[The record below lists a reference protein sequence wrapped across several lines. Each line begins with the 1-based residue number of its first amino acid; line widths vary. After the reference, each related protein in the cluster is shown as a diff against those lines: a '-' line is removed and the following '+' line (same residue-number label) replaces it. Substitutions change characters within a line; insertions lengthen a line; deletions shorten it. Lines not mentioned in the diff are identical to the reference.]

1 MADKAT
7 TSAAGAPTADSPA
20 AIRNV
25 VLVGPSGGGKTTLV
39 EALLVAAGVLNRP
52 GSVVD
57 GTTVCD
63 CDEAEV
69 AQQRSVG
76 LALASLQHEGVKVNL
91 IDTPG
96 YADFVGELR
105 AGLRAADCALFVIA
119 ANEEIDQPTKSL
131 WLECSQVGMPR
142 AVLVTKLDHARANY
156 DNALTAAQQAFGD
169 KVLPL
174 YLPAGS
180 GSIAGTAGSGSIA
193 GTAGSGS
200 IAGTA
205 GGPCTGL
212 IGLLSQTH
220 FEYANGKRTASHEP
234 DDASYGEAIELMRGS
249 LIEGIIEES
258 EDETLMERYL
268 GGEEID
274 QSVLID
280 DLEKAV
286 ARGSFFPVIPVC
298 STTGVGTIELLEII
312 TAGFPSPPEHQLP
325 EVFTHQGKSRNS
337 LPCDP
342 SGPLLAEVVK
352 TTSDPYVGRVSL
364 VRVFSGTIS
373 PDATVHVSGHFSS
386 FFGSPGSNG
395 SAGHADSGS
404 MASHAD
410 SGWMAGH
417 ADHDEDERIGTLSFP
432 LGKQQRPAPSVVAG
446 DICAIGRLSRA
457 ETGDTLSAKSDPLVL
472 KPWTMPEPLLPMAV
486 QPHAKTDED
495 KLAVGLQRLAA
506 EDPTLRIEQNP
517 ETHQIVLWTM
527 GEAHAGVV
535 LDALSR
541 RYGVAVDPVE
551 LRVPLRETFD
561 GKAKGHGRHVKQ
573 SGGHGQFAVCDIE
586 VEPLPEGSGFE
597 FVDKVVGGAVPR
609 NFIPSVEKGV
619 RAQMEKGVGAGYPVV
634 DIRVTLFDGKAHSV
648 DSSDFAF
655 QMAGGL
661 ALREAASA
669 TKVNLLE
676 PVDEV
681 SVVVPDDFVGAV
693 MSDLAGRRGR
703 VVGSDRVGDD
713 RTVVKA
719 EIPEVE
725 LTRYAIDLRSLAH
738 GAGSFTRHFARY
750 EPMPEQAA
758 AKVRA
763 SAH

>member
-1 MADKAT
+1 MADKT
-7 TSAAGAPTADSPA
+7 THSQGAGAAPTADSPA

-25 VLVGPSGGGKTTLV
+25 VLVGPSGGGKTTLI
-39 EALLVAAGVLNRP
+39 EALLLASGVLARP
-52 GSVVD
+52 GSVQD

-63 CDEAEV
+63 SDEAEIS
-69 AQQRSVG
+69 QQRSVG
-76 LALASLQHEGVKVNL
+76 LALASLLHDGVKVNL

-119 ANEEIDQPTKSL
+119 ANEGIDEPTKSL
-131 WLECSQVGMPR
+131 WSECSQVGMPR
-142 AVLVTKLDHARANY
+142 AVVITKLDHARANY
-156 DNALTAAQQAFGD
+156 DNALAAAQQAFGD

-174 YLPAGS
+174 YLPAGRTKPGRES
-180 GSIAGTAGSGSIA
+180 DS
-193 GTAGSGS
+193 
-200 IAGTA
+200 
-205 GGPCTGL
+205 PCTGL

-220 FEYANGKRTASHEP
+220 YEYADGKRTGTHEP
-234 DDASYGEAIELMRGS
+234 DDAYADTMSEHRAT

-268 GGEEID
+268 GGEQID
-274 QSVLID
+274 QSALID

-298 STTGVGTIELLEII
+298 SGTGVGTLELLEII
-312 TAGFPSPPEHQLP
+312 TAGFPSPPEHRLP
-325 EVFTHQGKSRNS
+325 EVFTPQGRPRAEI
-337 LPCDP
+337 PCDP
-342 SGPLLAEVVK
+342 AGPLLAEVVK
-352 TTSDPYVGRVSL
+352 TTSDPYLGRVSL
-364 VRVFSGTIS
+364 VRVFSGTIT

-386 FFGSPGSNG
+386 FFGGNG
-395 SAGHADSGS
+395 SLTGSLGGHE
-404 MASHAD
+404 
-410 SGWMAGH
+410 
-417 ADHDEDERIGTLSFP
+417 DHDEDERIGTLSFP
-432 LGKQQRPAPSVVAG
+432 LGKQQRPAPSVIAG

-457 ETGDTLSAKSDPLVL
+457 ETGDTLSDKSDPLVL
-472 KPWTMPEPLLPMAV
+472 RPWGMPEPLLPIAV
-486 QPHAKTDED
+486 QPRAKTDED
-495 KLAVGLQRLAA
+495 KLSVGLQRLAA

-535 LDALSR
+535 LDSLSR
-541 RYGVAVDPVE
+541 RYGVAVDTVE
-551 LRVPLRETFD
+551 LRVPLRETFG

-573 SGGHGQFAVCDIE
+573 SGGHGQYAVCDIE

-609 NFIPSVEKGV
+609 QFIPSVEKGV
-619 RAQMEKGVGAGYPVV
+619 RAQMEKGVGPGYPVV

-661 ALREAASA
+661 ALREAAAA

-681 SVVVPDDFVGAV
+681 SILIPDDFVGAI
-693 MSDLAGRRGR
+693 MGDLAGRRGR
-703 VVGSDRVGDD
+703 VLGTDKVGED
-713 RTVVKA
+713 RTLVKA

-738 GAGSFTRHFARY
+738 GAGTFTRCFARY
-750 EPMPEQAA
+750 EPMPDHAA
-758 AKVRA
+758 AKVTA
-763 SAH
+763 

>member
-1 MADKAT
+1 MADKT
-7 TSAAGAPTADSPA
+7 HSAGNGTVPTADSPTG
-20 AIRNV
+20 IRNV
-25 VLVGPSGGGKTTLV
+25 ALVGPSGAGKTTLV
-39 EALLVAAGVLNRP
+39 EALLVAAGVLTRA

-57 GTTVCD
+57 GSTVCD
-63 CDEAEV
+63 FDDAEIG
-69 AQQRSVG
+69 QQRSVG
-76 LALASLQHEGVKVNL
+76 LALAPLQHNGIKVNL

-119 ANEEIDQPTKSL
+119 ANENIDEPTKSL
-131 WLECSQVGMPR
+131 WQECAAVGMPR
-142 AVLVTKLDHARANY
+142 AVVITKLDHARANY
-156 DNALTAAQQAFGD
+156 ANALAGAQLAFGD
-169 KVLPL
+169 KVAPL
-174 YLPAGS
+174 YFPAGE
-180 GSIAGTAGSGSIA
+180 GV
-193 GTAGSGS
+193 
-200 IAGTA
+200 
-205 GGPCTGL
+205 
-212 IGLLSQTH
+212 IGLLTRTYYC
-220 FEYANGKRTASHEP
+220 YADGTRTTRPP
-234 DDASYGEAIELMRGS
+234 DGAYDDQIAELRGS

-274 QSVLID
+274 ESVLIA

-298 STTGVGTIELLEII
+298 SGSGVGTLELLEIA
-312 TAGFPSPPEHQLP
+312 TRGFPSPPEHRLP
-325 EVFTHQGKSRNS
+325 EVFAATGAARK
-337 LPCDP
+337 PMACDP

-364 VRVFSGTIS
+364 VRVFSGTIR
-373 PDATVHVSGHFSS
+373 PDATVHVSGHFSAFDDS
-386 FFGSPGSNG
+386 VAAEGS
-395 SAGHADSGS
+395 H
-404 MASHAD
+404 
-410 SGWMAGH
+410 GH

-457 ETGDTLSAKSDPLVL
+457 ETGDTLSDKADPLVL
-472 KPWTMPEPLLPMAV
+472 RPWTMPDPLLPIAV
-486 QPHAKTDED
+486 QPRAKTDED
-495 KLAVGLQRLAA
+495 KLSVGLQRLAA

-517 ETHQIVLWTM
+517 ETHQIVLWCM

-541 RYGVAVDPVE
+541 RYGVSVDTVE
-551 LRVPLRETFD
+551 LRVPLRETLG

-573 SGGHGQFAVCDIE
+573 SGGHGQYAVCDIE

-609 NFIPSVEKGV
+609 QFIPSVEKGV
-619 RAQMEKGVGAGYPVV
+619 RAQMEKGMGSDHGDGGYPVV
-634 DIRVTLFDGKAHSV
+634 DIRVTLVDGKAHSV

-661 ALREAASA
+661 ALREAAA
-669 TKVNLLE
+669 AAGVNLLE
-676 PVDEV
+676 PIDDVTV
-681 SVVVPDDFVGAV
+681 TVPDDLVGAV

-703 VVGSDRVGDD
+703 VLGTDKADDD
-713 RTVVKA
+713 RTLVKA

-725 LTRYAIDLRSLAH
+725 LTRYAIDLRSLSH
-738 GAGSFTRHFARY
+738 GAGAFTRAFARY
-750 EPMPEQAA
+750 EPMPDAA
-758 AKVRA
+758 AARVRKA
-763 SAH
+763 V

>member
-7 TSAAGAPTADSPA
+7 TSQGAGAAPTADSPA

-39 EALLVAAGVLNRP
+39 EALLVASGVLTRQ
-52 GSVVD
+52 GSVTD

-63 CDEAEV
+63 SDEAEI

-76 LALASLQHEGVKVNL
+76 LALASLEHDGIKVNL

-119 ANEEIDQPTKSL
+119 ANEGVDGPTKSL
-131 WLECSQVGMPR
+131 WLECAQVGMPR
-142 AVLVTKLDHARANY
+142 AVVITKLDHARASY
-156 DNALTAAQQAFGD
+156 ETALAEAQEAFGD

-174 YLPAGS
+174 YLA
-180 GSIAGTAGSGSIA
+180 ADT
-193 GTAGSGS
+193 
-200 IAGTA
+200 
-205 GGPCTGL
+205 PCTGL

-220 FEYANGKRTASHEP
+220 YEYSGGKRTATHAP
-234 DDASYGEAIELMRGS
+234 DASYSDAIGEMRGT

-286 ARGSFFPVIPVC
+286 ARASFFPVMPAC
-298 STTGVGTIELLEII
+298 SATGVGTLELLEII
-312 TAGFPSPPEHQLP
+312 TSGFPSPPEHKLP
-325 EVFTHQGKSRNS
+325 EVFTPQGKTRDG
-337 LPCDP
+337 LACDP
-342 SGPLLAEVVK
+342 NGPLLAEVVK

-364 VRVFSGTIS
+364 VRVFSGTIR

-386 FFGSPGSNG
+386 FFGSDGFLS
-395 SAGHADSGS
+395 SAATHADSGS
-404 MASHAD
+404 MA
-410 SGWMAGH
+410 GH
-417 ADHDEDERIGTLSFP
+417 LDHDEDERIGTLSFP
-432 LGKQQRPAPSVVAG
+432 LGKQQRPAPVVVAG
-446 DICAIGRLSRA
+446 DICAIGKLSKA
-457 ETGDTLSAKSDPLVL
+457 ETGDTLSDKSEPLVL
-472 KPWTMPEPLLPMAV
+472 KPWTMPEPLLPVAV
-486 QPHAKTDED
+486 QPRAKTDED
-495 KLAVGLQRLAA
+495 KLSVGLQRLAA

-527 GEAHAGVV
+527 GEAHSGVV

-541 RYGVAVDPVE
+541 RYGVAVDTVE
-551 LRVPLRETFD
+551 LRVPLRETF
-561 GKAKGHGRHVKQ
+561 GGNAKGHGRHVKQ
-573 SGGHGQFAVCDIE
+573 SGGHGQYAVCDIT

-609 NFIPSVEKGV
+609 NFIPSVEKGI

-661 ALREAASA
+661 ALREAAAA
-669 TKVNLLE
+669 TRVNLLE

-681 SVVVPDDFVGAV
+681 SVLVPDEMVGSV
-693 MSDLAGRRGR
+693 MGDLASRRGR
-703 VVGSDRVGDD
+703 VLGTENVGED
-713 RTVVKA
+713 RTLVKA

-725 LTRYAIDLRSLAH
+725 LTRYAIDLRSLSH
-738 GAGSFTRHFARY
+738 GAGSFTRSFARY
-750 EPMPEQAA
+750 EPMPESAA
-758 AKVRA
+758 AKVKA
-763 SAH
+763 SA

>member
-1 MADKAT
+1 
-7 TSAAGAPTADSPA
+7 
-20 AIRNV
+20 
-25 VLVGPSGGGKTTLV
+25 
-39 EALLVAAGVLNRP
+39 
-52 GSVVD
+52 
-57 GTTVCD
+57 
-63 CDEAEV
+63 
-69 AQQRSVG
+69 
-76 LALASLQHEGVKVNL
+76 
-91 IDTPG
+91 
-96 YADFVGELR
+96 
-105 AGLRAADCALFVIA
+105 
-119 ANEEIDQPTKSL
+119 
-131 WLECSQVGMPR
+131 
-142 AVLVTKLDHARANY
+142 
-156 DNALTAAQQAFGD
+156 
-169 KVLPL
+169 
-174 YLPAGS
+174 
-180 GSIAGTAGSGSIA
+180 
-193 GTAGSGS
+193 
-200 IAGTA
+200 
-205 GGPCTGL
+205 
-212 IGLLSQTH
+212 
-220 FEYANGKRTASHEP
+220 
-234 DDASYGEAIELMRGS
+234 MRGT

-268 GGEEID
+268 GGEDID
-274 QSVLID
+274 QAVLID

-286 ARGSFFPVIPVC
+286 ARASFFPVIPAC
-298 STTGVGTIELLEII
+298 SSTGVGTLELLEII
-312 TAGFPSPPEHQLP
+312 DQRVPLAPRASAARGVHPRGQVAQQPGVRPDGSAARGGRQDDVGPVRRAGQPGPGVLRHHLA
-325 EVFTHQGKSRNS
+325 R
-337 LPCDP
+337 CDRARV
-342 SGPLLAEVVK
+342 GPF
-352 TTSDPYVGRVSL
+352 L
-364 VRVFSGTIS
+364 VAFSVH
-373 PDATVHVSGHFSS
+373 PDSTV
-386 FFGSPGSNG
+386 P
-395 SAGHADSGS
+395 SAGHE
-404 MASHAD
+404 
-410 SGWMAGH
+410 
-417 ADHDEDERIGTLSFP
+417 DHDEDERIGTLSFP

-457 ETGDTLSAKSDPLVL
+457 ETGDTLSDKADPLVL

-495 KLAVGLQRLAA
+495 KLAVGLQRLSA

-527 GEAHAGVV
+527 GEAHSGVV

-541 RYGVAVDPVE
+541 RYGVAVDAVE
-551 LRVPLRETFD
+551 LRVPLRETFG

-661 ALREAASA
+661 ALREAAAA

-681 SVVVPDDFVGAV
+681 SVLVPDDFVGAV
-693 MSDLAGRRGR
+693 MGDLSSRRGR
-703 VVGSDRVGDD
+703 VLGTDKVGED

-738 GAGSFTRHFARY
+738 GAGSFTRSFARY
-750 EPMPEQAA
+750 EPMPEHAA
-758 AKVRA
+758 AKVK
-763 SAH
+763 SSV

>member
-1 MADKAT
+1 MADKTT
-7 TSAAGAPTADSPA
+7 TSQGAGAAPTADSPA

-39 EALLVAAGVLNRP
+39 EALLVASGVLTRQ

-63 CDEAEV
+63 SDEAEI

-76 LALASLQHEGVKVNL
+76 LALASLEHDGIKVNL

-119 ANEEIDQPTKSL
+119 ANEGVDEPTKSL
-131 WLECSQVGMPR
+131 WLECAQVGMPR
-142 AVLVTKLDHARANY
+142 AVVITKLDHARANY
-156 DNALTAAQQAFGD
+156 ESALAAAQQAFGD

-174 YLPAGS
+174 YLA
-180 GSIAGTAGSGSIA
+180 ADT
-193 GTAGSGS
+193 
-200 IAGTA
+200 
-205 GGPCTGL
+205 PCTGL

-220 FEYANGKRTASHEP
+220 YEYAGGKRTGTHAP
-234 DDASYGEAIELMRGS
+234 DASYSEAIEEMRGT

-274 QSVLID
+274 QAVLID

-286 ARGSFFPVIPVC
+286 ARASFFPAIPAC
-298 STTGVGTIELLEII
+298 AGTGVGTLELLEII
-312 TAGFPSPPEHQLP
+312 TSGFPSPPEHRLP
-325 EVFTHQGKSRNS
+325 DVYTPQGKARNGLS
-337 LPCDP
+337 CDA

-364 VRVFSGTIS
+364 VRVFSGTIR
-373 PDATVHVSGHFSS
+373 PDATVHVSGHLSQFTD
-386 FFGSPGSNG
+386 N
-395 SAGHADSGS
+395 GHADDGS
-404 MASHAD
+404 MA
-410 SGWMAGH
+410 GH
-417 ADHDEDERIGTLSFP
+417 PDHDEDERIGTLSFP
-432 LGKQQRPAPSVVAG
+432 LGKQQRPAPAVVAG
-446 DICAIGRLSRA
+446 DICAIGKLSRA
-457 ETGDTLSAKSDPLVL
+457 ETGDTLSDKTDPLVL
-472 KPWTMPEPLLPMAV
+472 KPWTMPEPLLPIAV
-486 QPHAKTDED
+486 QPRAKTDED
-495 KLAVGLQRLAA
+495 KLSVGLQRLAA
-506 EDPTLRIEQNP
+506 EDPTLRVEQNP
-517 ETHQIVLWTM
+517 ETHQIVLWCM
-527 GEAHAGVV
+527 GEAHSGVV
-535 LDALSR
+535 LDALAR
-541 RYGVAVDPVE
+541 RYGVAVDTIE
-551 LRVPLRETFD
+551 LRVPLRETF
-561 GKAKGHGRHVKQ
+561 GGNAKGHGRHVKQ
-573 SGGHGQFAVCDIE
+573 SGGHGQYAVCDIE
-586 VEPLPEGSGFE
+586 VEPLPEGTGFE

-661 ALREAASA
+661 ALREAAAA
-669 TKVNLLE
+669 TRVNLLE

-681 SVVVPDDFVGAV
+681 TVLVPDDMVGSV
-693 MSDLAGRRGR
+693 MGDLAGRRGR
-703 VVGSDRVGDD
+703 VLGTDKVGED
-713 RTVVKA
+713 RTMIKA

-725 LTRYAIDLRSLAH
+725 LTRYAIDLRSLSH
-738 GAGSFTRHFARY
+738 GSGSFTRSFARY
-750 EPMPEQAA
+750 EPMPESAA
-758 AKVRA
+758 AKVKA
-763 SAH
+763 PV

>member
-7 TSAAGAPTADSPA
+7 TSAGAGAAPTADSPA

-39 EALLVAAGVLNRP
+39 EALLVASGVLTRP
-52 GSVVD
+52 GSVVE

-63 CDEAEV
+63 SDEA
-69 AQQRSVG
+69 AIAAQRSVG
-76 LALASLQHEGVKVNL
+76 LALAPLQHDRIKVNL

-105 AGLRAADCALFVIA
+105 AGLRAADCALFVIP
-119 ANEEIDQPTKSL
+119 ANEGVDELTKTL
-131 WLECSQVGMPR
+131 WMECSQVGMPR
-142 AVLVTKLDHARANY
+142 AVVITKLDHARANY
-156 DNALTAAQQAFGD
+156 DTALAEAQQAFGD

-174 YLPAGS
+174 YLPADS
-180 GSIAGTAGSGSIA
+180 
-193 GTAGSGS
+193 
-200 IAGTA
+200 
-205 GGPCTGL
+205 PCTGL
-212 IGLLSQTH
+212 IGLLSQAH
-220 FEYANGKRTASHEP
+220 YEYADGKRTSTHEP
-234 DDASYGEAIELMRGS
+234 DASYTDQIEERRGT

-286 ARGSFFPVIPVC
+286 ARASFFPVIPVC
-298 STTGVGTIELLEII
+298 STTGVGTLELLEIA
-312 TAGFPSPPEHQLP
+312 TSGFPAPAEHPMP
-325 EVFTHQGKSRNS
+325 EVFNPQGAPRQG
-337 LPCDP
+337 LTCDP
-342 SGPLLAEVVK
+342 DGPLLAEVVK

-364 VRVFSGTIS
+364 VRVFSGTIR

-386 FFGSPGSNG
+386 FFGSTERNG
-395 SAGHADSGS
+395 SSTT
-404 MASHAD
+404 
-410 SGWMAGH
+410 H

-446 DICAIGRLSRA
+446 DICAIGRLSQA
-457 ETGDTLSAKSDPLVL
+457 ETGDTISDKSDPLVL
-472 KPWTMPEPLLPMAV
+472 QPWTMPEPLLPVAV

-495 KLAVGLQRLAA
+495 KLSVGLQRLAA

-517 ETHQIVLWTM
+517 ETHQIVLWCM
-527 GEAHAGVV
+527 GEAHSGVV

-541 RYGVAVDPVE
+541 RYGVAVDTVE
-551 LRVPLRETFD
+551 LRVPLRETF
-561 GKAKGHGRHVKQ
+561 GGNAKGHGRHVKQ
-573 SGGHGQFAVCDIE
+573 SGGHGQYAVCDIE

-634 DIRVTLFDGKAHSV
+634 DIKVTLFDGKAHSV

-655 QMAGGL
+655 QMAGSL
-661 ALREAASA
+661 ALREAAAA

-676 PVDEV
+676 PIDEV
-681 SVVVPDDFVGAV
+681 SVLIPDDLVGAV
-693 MSDLAGRRGR
+693 MGDLAGRRGR
-703 VVGSDRVGDD
+703 VLGTETVGD
-713 RTVVKA
+713 RTLVKA
-719 EIPEVE
+719 EVPQVE
-725 LTRYAIDLRSLAH
+725 LTRYATDLRSLSH
-738 GAGSFTRHFARY
+738 GAASFTRSFARY
-750 EPMPEQAA
+750 EPMPESAA
-758 AKVRA
+758 AKVKA
-763 SAH
+763 SA